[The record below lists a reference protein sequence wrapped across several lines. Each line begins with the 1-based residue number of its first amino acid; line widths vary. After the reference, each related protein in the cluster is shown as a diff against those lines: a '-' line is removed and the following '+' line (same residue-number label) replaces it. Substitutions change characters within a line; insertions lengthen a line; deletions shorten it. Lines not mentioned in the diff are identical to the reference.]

1 MVQIDWERTLVAKVA
16 QTGKIQQ
23 VLSEGITDQ
32 HFANETLGEIFRF
45 MADHA
50 RSYRQAPS
58 FTTVKDKYPDHNF
71 EFVDES
77 LDYIRECFIKGVK
90 RRCAIEEIRNLVG
103 AIDNPQEGVEIDSM
117 FLESARNLATVVPSS
132 RLHRF
137 SDMDKRI
144 ELYET
149 EDPNLNKGIY
159 TNIPLLDDLTQG
171 IQPHEYVT
179 IMGWTGTGKS
189 TLAQWMLFNAWMQG
203 KTPMYISLEME
214 ASALLRKW
222 DTMITNF
229 QYGHLKSHTLRDG
242 ELANWK
248 NKATEVKEKP
258 NDIVILD
265 DVRGCT
271 ADRVYGE
278 IHRWRPD
285 IVCIDYITLMD
296 TGRGSSQMWEK
307 VMQITQSLKQIART
321 SKVPIIGVAQTNRA
335 SAEGGAE
342 LNNVAFSSAIIQDSD
357 IVLGLHSDK
366 EMREDNRMQL
376 RVLKNRDGMQGET
389 DLLWDMSTMTF
400 GNYRETQRFTER
412 FRENG

>member
-1 MVQIDWERTLVAKVA
+1 
-16 QTGKIQQ
+16 
-23 VLSEGITDQ
+23 
-32 HFANETLGEIFRF
+32 

-50 RSYRQAPS
+50 RQYRQAPS
-58 FTTVKDKYPDHNF
+58 FSTVRDQFPDHNF

-90 RRCAIEEIRNLVG
+90 RRHAIDEIRLLVE
-103 AIDNPQEGVEIDSM
+103 AIDNPREGVEIDSM

-132 RLHRF
+132 KLHRF
-137 SDMDKRI
+137 KDMDQRI
-144 ELYET
+144 EKYET
-149 EDPNLNKGIY
+149 EDPNLNKGIF

-189 TLAQWMLFNAWMQG
+189 TLAQWLLFNAWMQG

-222 DTMITNF
+222 DTMATNF
-229 QYGHLKSHTLRDG
+229 QYGNLKAHELRDA
-242 ELANWK
+242 ELEKWK
-248 NKATEVKEKP
+248 SKAAEVREKP

-265 DVRGCT
+265 DVRGCS

-307 VMQITQSLKQIART
+307 VMQITQALKQIART
-321 SKVPIIGVAQTNRA
+321 TGVPIVGVAQTNRA

-366 EMREDNRMQL
+366 EMRENNRMQL

-400 GNYRETQRFTER
+400 GPYRETQRFTER
-412 FRENG
+412 FRENA